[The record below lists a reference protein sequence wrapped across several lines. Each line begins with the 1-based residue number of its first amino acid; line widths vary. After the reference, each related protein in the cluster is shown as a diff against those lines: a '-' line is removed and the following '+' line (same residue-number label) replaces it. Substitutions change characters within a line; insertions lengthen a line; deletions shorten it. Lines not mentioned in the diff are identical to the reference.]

1 MLNKLKNEKKVL
13 PPSLLDSLDFLQR
26 LARKLALLKYIS
38 SIFLISLGSCA
49 TLFVLDR
56 FIETPIWLRNF
67 LTGSTFLIVLY
78 FGYQLFLQA
87 YILPRSQ
94 EWLARKI
101 KKAFGGP
108 GDRFLGIIELTNAAK
123 GEEGKYS
130 QALFLAAQEKVD

>member
-1 MLNKLKNEKKVL
+1 LLNKLKNEKKVL
-13 PPSLLDSLDFLQR
+13 PPSLLSSLNFLQR

-38 SIFLISLGSCA
+38 SIFLLSLGSCA
-49 TLFVLDR
+49 TLFILDR
-56 FIETPIWLRNF
+56 FIETPIWLRSF

-108 GDRFLGIIELTNAAK
+108 GDRFLGIIELTNAGK
-123 GEEGKYS
+123 EEEGQIFSSPFSCCSGKG
-130 QALFLAAQEKVD
+130 